1 MLEMKKRTNYLSI
14 YPCISVLREGI
25 AEPSIEREGENVS
38 IKEQGTDV
46 TIKGK
51 GVYYFIKGKGADVSI
66 NIRRVDT
73 DFNYQAYVSIKRIE
87 ADLSLEWRKLYISIE
102 G

>member
-1 MLEMKKRTNYLSI
+1 M
-14 YPCISVLREGI
+14 
-25 AEPSIEREGENVS
+25 
-38 IKEQGTDV
+38 KEQGTDV
-46 TIKGK
+46 TNKRE
-51 GVYYFIKGKGADVSI
+51 GVDYVNEGKGADVSI

>member
-1 MLEMKKRTNYLSI
+1 MSNLLVQS
-14 YPCISVLREGI
+14 CW
-25 AEPSIEREGENVS
+25 NVQCPTKPGRGS
-38 IKEQGTDV
+38 NRP
-46 TIKGK
+46 GK